1 MGIAGAES
9 DPEQRFLLILGQ
21 KCFTP
26 AAARTSTASTHEGTT
41 GHSHWVLL
49 VPQLQDRPWLPAAE

>member
-1 MGIAGAES
+1 MRIAGAES
-9 DPEQRFLLILGQ
+9 DPEQRFLLTLGQ

-26 AAARTSTASTHEGTT
+26 AAAQTSTASTREGRT

-49 VPQLQDRPWLPAAE
+49 VPQEGGADPAAG